1 MFGCKLLLNL
11 LVQLHTDA
19 IPLGNPNRLVHNDSS
34 SSQSSL
40 GSITRSCLTKAE
52 QNKCTARVVI
62 QKGSVQCTEGGV
74 CFRSLLCTTI
84 LTFTCSLSSKAF

>member
-1 MFGCKLLLNL
+1 MFGCKLPLNL
-11 LVQLHTDA
+11 LVQLHTDY
-19 IPLGNPNRLVHNDSS
+19 IPLGNPNRFVHNNSS

-52 QNKCTARVVI
+52 QNKCTARGVI

-74 CFRSLLCTTI
+74 CFRSLLCTKLNSGNCDI
-84 LTFTCSLSSKAF
+84 F

>member
-52 QNKCTARVVI
+52 QNKCTARGVI
-62 QKGSVQCTEGGV
+62 QKGSVQQCTEGGV
-74 CFRSLLCTTI
+74 CFRSLLGTKLNSGNCDI
-84 LTFTCSLSSKAF
+84 F